1 MNPWGYVVGGVFV
14 AGVAVAGWQFL
25 QPKETTQG
33 HSMTP
38 PDTSSLE
45 EGAPIEIVKLPA
57 NLSPEATIGKR
68 GFDAKC
74 ADCHGENA
82 AGQNGV
88 APPLVHKIYEP
99 SHHGDESFQRAV
111 QVGVRAH
118 HWRFGDMP
126 PVEGFSR
133 ADVKY
138 IIRYIRELQRENGIN

>member
-1 MNPWGYVVGGVFV
+1 MNSRGYVVGGVVV
-14 AGVAVAGWQFL
+14 AGLAVAGWQFL
-25 QPKETTQG
+25 QPQEAAQG
-33 HSMTP
+33 HPMTP
-38 PDTSSLE
+38 PDTSTLSD
-45 EGAPIEIVKLPA
+45 GDPIEVVKLPA
-57 NLSPEATIGKR
+57 SLSPEATIGKR

-118 HWRFGDMP
+118 HWKFGDMP
-126 PVEGFSR
+126 PVEGLSR

-138 IIRYIRELQRENGIN
+138 IVQYVRELQRENGIN